1 MEWEEAG
8 AGSEVQIGLHQEVME
23 EKRRE
28 AAGLISLRRSKSRNT
43 AMINDHTA
51 LTLSHLSGHRVA
63 PSACSV

>member
-8 AGSEVQIGLHQEVME
+8 GADWIAQEVME

-51 LTLSHLSGHRVA
+51 MTLSHLSGHTVA